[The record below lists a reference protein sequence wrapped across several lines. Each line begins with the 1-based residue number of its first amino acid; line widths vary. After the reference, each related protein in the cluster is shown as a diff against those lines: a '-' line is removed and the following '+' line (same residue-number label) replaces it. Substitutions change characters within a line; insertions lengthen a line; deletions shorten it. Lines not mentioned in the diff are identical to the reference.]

1 MEGLQAVKAARC
13 FDGDAFL
20 LGGVTVLLEGEQIVG
35 VEPRGHEA
43 LGSAELSHSSVS
55 ASSSSAARAS
65 VRDCWA

>member
-43 LGSAELSHSSVS
+43 LG
-55 ASSSSAARAS
+55 
-65 VRDCWA
+65 